1 MVAIWKGSISFG
13 LVNIPVSLQSAVR
26 DDHIDFHMLE
36 KDTLS
41 PIQYDRISKKTKKSV
56 PWAKIVKGFEY
67 EKGKYVILSKEDFD
81 KASVGTSKAFEI
93 TEFVPQE
100 QIDSRFFEKPYYAI
114 PDEGSEAV
122 YALLR
127 EAMVETNRVGIGRI
141 TVRNKQHLAAI
152 KPLGNALEINLM
164 RFAKEIIDEGEY
176 EIPTRE
182 KPKPQALKMAKQ
194 LIDSLTQ
201 DFDPSQYHDEYRE
214 NLEKIIKSKSKGK
227 NFDFDQ
233 PAERQPT
240 AVIDLMERLQQSLL
254 KKSGTALS
262 VPAPKS
268 PAARKKANGS
278 NSKTTKVKSKA
289 NSKTTR
295 IAKKVRRA

>member
-26 DDHIDFHMLE
+26 DDHIDFRMLE
-36 KDTLS
+36 KNTLS
-41 PIQYDRISKKTKKSV
+41 PISYDRVSKQTKKSV
-56 PWAKIVKGFEY
+56 AWKDIVKGFEY
-67 EKGKYVILSKEDFD
+67 EKGKFVIITEEDFD

-93 TEFVPQE
+93 TDFVPEE
-100 QIDSRFFEKPYYAI
+100 QIDTRYFEKPYYAV

-127 EAMVETNRVGIGRI
+127 EAMSETERVGIGRI

-164 RFAKEIIDEGEY
+164 RFAKEIIDEDEY
-176 EIPTRE
+176 EIPKKD
-182 KPKPQALKMAKQ
+182 KPKPAALKMAIQ

-214 NLEKIIKSKSKGK
+214 NLEKIIKSKTRGK
-227 NFDFDQ
+227 VINFEE

-240 AVIDLMERLQQSLL
+240 GVIDLMERLQQSLA
-254 KKSGTALS
+254 KKSGGQSASPSTAAS
-262 VPAPKS
+262 KKTASK
-268 PAARKKANGS
+268 KKA
-278 NSKTTKVKSKA
+278 TKSKPA
-289 NSKTTR
+289 KRTAKTKSTR
-295 IAKKVRRA
+295 TVKKAKRA